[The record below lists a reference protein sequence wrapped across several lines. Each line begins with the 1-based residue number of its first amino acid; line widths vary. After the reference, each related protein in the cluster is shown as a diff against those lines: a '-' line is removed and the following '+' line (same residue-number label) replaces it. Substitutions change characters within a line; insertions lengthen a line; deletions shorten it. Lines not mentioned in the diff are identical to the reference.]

1 MIKMKIS
8 LLFLIALMFSC
19 STEQTVERTPT
30 LLKIGGPMKN
40 SDEEISGMD
49 WYNDNLILLPENLNG
64 YVFAIKKAELDSRI
78 NGNDTTTIFP
88 EQIKLNTPNYKELV
102 PGFDS
107 FEAIAF
113 RGYEVYLTIEIRF
126 ADSMSCLLA
135 RGHID
140 EETLDITVPEQNLTV
155 INVPTYIDNMSYE
168 SLVIEEDRVIAL
180 FEANG
185 DSLLRA
191 PYAVSINSSGND
203 IIKYPLSSINYRITD
218 ATSVDKK
225 NRFWVINYFFP
236 RDKKTLKPS
245 NDTLSSKY
253 GNGPSHSK
261 SSRIERL
268 VEYEIKNKQ
277 VLLTK
282 SAPIEIELFG
292 ENISRK
298 WEALARYGNKGFL
311 IATDKYPKPY
321 TLLAFLPHPSYK
333 YLPKVSQSSST
344 KYLKELD
351 ARLSKGQAS
360 KYLGSH
366 SGNWEGY
373 LLNQYNNGSAQFSV
387 RSDGRAT
394 LTLSGKFSATHQ
406 GRVEGKYFITNKGKR
421 CSIVELGGGQFKIVL
436 IWEGVNLDVYFQ

>member
-8 LLFLIALMFSC
+8 LLFLIALMLSC

-113 RGYEVYLTIEIRF
+113 RGYEVYLTIEIKF

-140 EETLDITVPEQNLTV
+140 EKTLEITVPEQNLTV
-155 INVPTYIDNMSYE
+155 IDVPTYVDNMSYE
-168 SLVIEEDRVIAL
+168 SLVIDEDRVIAL

-185 DSLLRA
+185 DSLIKD
-191 PYAVSINSSGND
+191 PYALSINSSGND
-203 IIKYPLSSINYRITD
+203 IIKYPLSSINYRIAD
-218 ATSVDKK
+218 ATRIDKK

-236 RDKKTLKPS
+236 GDRKVLKPS
-245 NDTLSSKY
+245 NDILASKY
-253 GNGPSHSK
+253 GNGPSHSR
-261 SSRIERL
+261 SDRVERL
-268 VEYEIKNKQ
+268 IEYEIKNGK
-277 VLLTK
+277 VSLTK
-282 SAPIEIELFG
+282 SAPIEIELEG
-292 ENISRK
+292 EKTSRK
-298 WEALARYGNKGFL
+298 WEALARYGNEGFL
-311 IATDKYPKPY
+311 IATDKYPKPH
-321 TLLAFLPHPSYK
+321 TLLAFLP
-333 YLPKVSQSSST
+333 
-344 KYLKELD
+344 
-351 ARLSKGQAS
+351 
-360 KYLGSH
+360 
-366 SGNWEGY
+366 
-373 LLNQYNNGSAQFSV
+373 
-387 RSDGRAT
+387 
-394 LTLSGKFSATHQ
+394 
-406 GRVEGKYFITNKGKR
+406 NK
-421 CSIVELGGGQFKIVL
+421 
-436 IWEGVNLDVYFQ
+436 